1 MKLSNLAK
9 KMIFRIVAIA
19 VAFIL
24 LSVIYHRS
32 LAFVPFLYGALLGTA
47 ISISKVF
54 LLERAVNHAL
64 EMGQKRAGSYVSL
77 QHVLRLLLTGVVLFL
92 GAIVPQIS
100 LWGVAAGI
108 ISFQLAVYGLR
119 FSER

>member
-64 EMGQKRAGSYVSL
+64 EMGQERAGSYVNL